1 MVIYANSGQNKLPLK
16 EKKIYNEKNILS
28 KKTTTAK
35 LTKNTLIIVQKSF
48 YKYFLNP

>member
-16 EKKIYNEKNILS
+16 EKKHIMKKIYS
-28 KKTTTAK
+28 QKKTTVK

-48 YKYFLNP
+48 YKNFLNP

>member
-16 EKKIYNEKNILS
+16 EKKHIMKKIYS
-28 KKTTTAK
+28 QKKTTTAK